1 MRRMLTMAL
10 LFAVASTCV
19 AAMTK
24 ECFVQEGR
32 PVGLARR
39 SVVPSDGGYV
49 KWAGKSP
56 LLAGKTIG
64 SGDFTIN
71 ATLRIESIAKSAA
84 AFQLGRS
91 YFGFEGANGKVYF
104 KGDLFEGVKSPGNV
118 TMLIDPEQDFTFE
131 IERKGRRLRVLLDD
145 KVVVTRDLGDADVG
159 EGVGEFG
166 FVPIRSTMYVKEF
179 SAMAENFGEATFRG
193 FTIPQVDLN
202 DRKDLQTVITPSNGK
217 YWGHPSSVLLEDGK
231 TLVMMYLDGHARA
244 QLYWKKSFDGGR
256 TWTDHLPVPEGWNDI
271 PDGRKT
277 AFMEVPI
284 LYRMTDPAGKERI
297 QMFTGV
303 PSIRR
308 AYSEDGGKT
317 WSKLELLKN
326 KDLGAIVV
334 FADMLRLKDG
344 SYMGTIH
351 DSGRFMKG
359 KYAHKWFSVFTMKSR
374 DGGMTWDDPV
384 KIATHPK
391 GHLCEAGLVRSPDGK
406 RIALLMRENARLYNS
421 FISFSDDEGE
431 TWTEPR
437 QMPGALTGDRHQCT
451 YVPDGR
457 LFISLRDRGHDTP
470 SFGDWVGWVGTF
482 EDLEKGREG
491 QYRVRLKDNYKGA
504 DCAYPTQH
512 LLPDGTVFAA
522 TYGHWT
528 PGEKAWIIGYHFKIE
543 QLDALVKQ

>member
-1 MRRMLTMAL
+1 MKKMLAIVGAL
-10 LFAVASTCV
+10 AVA
-19 AAMTK
+19 AGAYG
-24 ECFVQEGR
+24 EGQNR
-32 PVGLARR
+32 RVFIGDGQPVGLARR
-39 SVVPSDGGYV
+39 SGVPVESGAV
-49 KWAGKSP
+49 RWVGKTP

-64 SGDFTIN
+64 SGDFSIQ
-71 ATLRIESIAKSAA
+71 ATLRIENIAKSAA

-91 YFGFEGANGKVYF
+91 YFGFEGATGKIYF
-104 KGDLFEGVKSPGNV
+104 KGDLFEGVASPGNIATLV
-118 TMLIDPEQDFTFE
+118 APDKDFTFE
-131 IERKGRRLRVLLDD
+131 VERKGRQLRVLLDD

-159 EGVGEFG
+159 EGVGEIG
-166 FVPIRSTMYVKEF
+166 FLPVRSTMYIKEF
-179 SAMAENFGEATFRG
+179 SAMAENVGEAVFRG

-202 DRKDLQTVITPSNGK
+202 DRKDLQTAITPSNGK

-231 TLVMMYLDGHARA
+231 TMIMMYLDGHARA
-244 QLYWKKSFDGGR
+244 KLYWKKSFDGGR
-256 TWTDHLPVPEGWNDI
+256 TWTDHLPVPEGWNDLL
-271 PDGRKT
+271 PGCKT

-303 PSIRR
+303 PFIRR
-308 AYSEDGGKT
+308 AYSEDDGKT
-317 WSKLELLKN
+317 WSKLEVLKN

-344 SYMGTIH
+344 SYMGTVH
-351 DSGRFMKG
+351 DSGRFMRG

-406 RIALLMRENARLYNS
+406 RIALLMRENARLFNS

-437 QMPGALTGDRHQCT
+437 EMPGALTGDRHQCT
-451 YVPDGR
+451 YLPDGR

-470 SFGDWVGWVGTF
+470 TFGDWVGWVGTF

-491 QYRVRLKDNYKGA
+491 QYRVRLKDNHKGA

-522 TYGHWT
+522 TYGHWA

-543 QLDALVKQ
+543 QLDKLVE

>member
-1 MRRMLTMAL
+1 MKLTLLAL
-10 LFAVASTCV
+10 LATTGLACAMDSAVFIRKGAV
-19 AAMTK
+19 
-24 ECFVQEGR
+24 VD
-32 PVGLARR
+32 LARR
-39 SVVPSDGGYV
+39 SGVPVEKDHVVW
-49 KWAGKSP
+49 KGKSP
-56 LLAGKTIG
+56 LLAGRTIG
-64 SGDFTIN
+64 SGDFKIN
-71 ATLRIESIAKSAA
+71 AILRIDKIGKSAA
-84 AFQLGRS
+84 AFRLGRS
-91 YFGFEGANGKVYF
+91 YFGFEGANGKIYF
-104 KGDLFEGVKSPGNV
+104 KGGLFDGVTSPGNISKF
-118 TMLIDPEQDFTFE
+118 LDPAGDFSFE
-131 IERKGRRLRVLLDD
+131 VERRRRTLLVRLDG
-145 KVVVTRDLGDADVG
+145 KVVVERELGADVS
-159 EGVGEFG
+159 EGVGEIG
-166 FVPIRSTMYVKEF
+166 FFPVRSTMYIKEF
-179 SAMAENFGEATFRG
+179 SAMAENFGQATFRG
-193 FTIPQVDLN
+193 FTIPQADLN

-231 TLVMMYLDGHARA
+231 TMIMMYLDGHARA
-244 QLYWKKSFDGGR
+244 QLYWKRSSDGGR
-256 TWTDHLPVPEGWNDI
+256 TWTGHLPVPEGWNDI
-271 PDGRKT
+271 PQGQKT

-303 PSIRR
+303 PAIRR

-317 WSKLELLKN
+317 WSKLEVLKN
-326 KDLGAIVV
+326 RDLGAIVV
-334 FADMLRLKDG
+334 FADMVRLKDG

-359 KYAHKWFSVFTMKSR
+359 KYAHKWFSVFTMTSR

-406 RIALLMRENARLYNS
+406 RIAMLMRENARLYNS

-431 TWTEPR
+431 TWTTPR
-437 QMPGALTGDRHQCT
+437 EMPGSLTGDRHQCT

-457 LFISLRDRGHDTP
+457 LFISFRDQGHDTP
-470 SFGDWVGWVGTF
+470 TKGDWVGWVGTF

-491 QYRVRLKDNYKGA
+491 QYRVRMKDNHKGA
-504 DCAYPTQH
+504 ECAYPTQH

-543 QLDALVKQ
+543 QLDEMVERKRD